1 MSQRQVLPVVPSRMT
16 LTQIKARL
24 QGARRGHALLKKKS
38 DALTVRFRALLREI
52 VDRKSRVAELVRNAS
67 FRFAAVK
74 YVVGEELKHVVLE
87 GVDHAETRLRVRF
100 ENVAGVPLPSYRC
113 VATST
118 GSLAAADGHENGG
131 FDALSATGSRAASAV
146 SVAQYRGLGRGG
158 QQISACREAYQ
169 EALTALVELASL
181 QTCFMVLD
189 EAIKITNR
197 RVNALENVLIPRLEN
212 TLAYIVSELDEQ
224 EREEF
229 FRLKLVQNRKKRE
242 LARSQAAELRAR
254 ERRAAQALNAFD
266 LNAFDEALTAEASGA
281 ESLIEHVAGHDA
293 DLLNI

>member
-1 MSQRQVLPVVPSRMT
+1 MSQRHVLPVVPSRMT

-52 VDRKSRVAELVRNAS
+52 VDRKFRAADLLRNAS

-113 VATST
+113 VTVAADASTAFESRENGAAEALNPSRSRVVGATSI
-118 GSLAAADGHENGG
+118 
-131 FDALSATGSRAASAV
+131 V
-146 SVAQYRGLGRGG
+146 QYRGLGRGG
-158 QQISACREAYQ
+158 QQIISCRDAYQ
-169 EALTALVELASL
+169 EALSALVELASL

-212 TLAYIVSELDEQ
+212 TIAYIVSELDEQ

-242 LARSQAAELRAR
+242 LARSQATELRAR

-266 LNAFDEALTAEASGA
+266 LNSFHEALGAETAAA
-281 ESLIEHVAGHDA
+281 ESLLEQTTGQDP